1 MNGYSWISVIS
12 IFCYLFLLLTFVVY
26 KKKEKVISSFI
37 QLMAVMLLWTSG
49 SFGMRIQLWPDH
61 NFWHHVSL
69 LGMMLLPYGYFRFLM
84 DFLDEHNS
92 HGQKFWLFFYL
103 ALFVFNYF
111 TGAFVPLPKV
121 EPMPDGSGLQFIYV
135 YGWEIYLLFAF
146 MLTTIGQ
153 MCALVWRHCRGNHI
167 AYKQL
172 TPVICGIG
180 ALVVGHLLTTLPIFT
195 GLPVDML
202 SGAFNALFLFY
213 ALYRK
218 KLFRMTILLSKSNYA
233 VIAVV
238 AGVAIFSDLAVVL
251 QRFLMQQVHLSY
263 TGTLMIS
270 AAFLVLMVAGLYFAI
285 NLIFNAIF
293 TRKEQ
298 KCNAALERFSEELSH
313 MMSVSEILQTMAN
326 TVEEIIDI
334 NRMFVLIRGTD
345 GTYRIEFTLNPL
357 EEKGFSFDPT
367 HPLISYLKEK
377 RGYVLFQDFSRRTVY
392 RSMWE
397 KEKQLLINQQLD
409 FFVPMNKEND
419 LVGFIML
426 SDKAGKTVHRPANVR
441 FLQSVADVCASAVQ
455 NAYNYE
461 RALEEAQ
468 KDDMTGLV
476 NFKFFYDILE
486 REFEKCRDSALSLC
500 LINIDDF
507 KQFNQLYGS
516 SEGDK
521 AIRSVASV
529 LASAVNDNGYA
540 ARVKGDEFAII
551 LPGYDIYS
559 AKCLADNIS
568 EQISLISP
576 SFAGKTAG
584 GLTVSIGICAAPY
597 MASSAKE
604 LYRNADTT
612 VYTVK
617 RTGKNAVQMYSAD
630 IHRREPSNNLYKSGY
645 DEHAST
651 IYALTAAV
659 DAKDHYTF
667 QHSQNVAYYASELAK
682 AAGMSPDLV
691 EIIREAGLLHDI
703 GKIGIREEILNKPGK
718 LTVDEYEIMKSHVE
732 NAVNIIRHLPSLD
745 YVIPAV
751 LSHHERY
758 DGRGYPRRL
767 AQANIP
773 ITGRILC
780 VADSFDAI
788 VSIRNYKEATPVQDA
803 IAILRSEAGKQF
815 DPNLV
820 EIFAEL
826 VENNKLDLRLP
837 PPKPDPETETELPA
851 EPAAEGA

>member
-1 MNGYSWISVIS
+1 MNGYSWISVVS
-12 IFCYLFLLLTFVVY
+12 ILCYLFLLLTFITAQ
-26 KKKEKVISSFI
+26 KKEKVIHSFI
-37 QLMAVMLLWTSG
+37 VLLGIMLLWNAG
-49 SFGMRIQLWPDH
+49 SFAMRIQLWPGI

-69 LGMMLLPYGYFRFLM
+69 LGMMLLVYGYFQFLLH
-84 DFLDEHNS
+84 FLDEQKS
-92 HGQKFWLFFYL
+92 HGLRFWLIFYL
-103 ALFVFNYF
+103 ILFVFNVF
-111 TGAFVPLPKV
+111 TGFFIPLPEV
-121 EPMPDGSGLQFIYV
+121 TTVDGSPVFLYRYSWTIL
-135 YGWEIYLLFAF
+135 LLFGF
-146 MLTTIGQ
+146 ISITLLQMGMLI
-153 MCALVWRHCRGNHI
+153 WRHCRGNHI
-167 AYKQL
+167 ALRQL
-172 TPVICGIG
+172 TPVIAGII
-180 ALVVGHLLTTLPIFT
+180 ALFVGHSLTTLPMFE
-195 GLPVDML
+195 GMPVDML
-202 SGAFNALFLFY
+202 SGAVNAVFLFY
-213 ALYRK
+213 ALYKK
-218 KLFRMTILLSKSNYA
+218 KLFRMTILLSKSNSGILSVFFSA
-233 VIAVV
+233 V
-238 AGVAIFSDLAVVL
+238 IFSDLSIIL
-251 QRFLMQQVHLSY
+251 QRFLIQKVGISY
-263 TGTLMIS
+263 AGTLMII
-270 AAFLVLMVAGLYFAI
+270 AVLLIAIIASLYFTI
-285 NLIFNAIF
+285 NLIFDSIF

-298 KCNAALERFSEELSH
+298 ERKNALKRFSEELSR
-313 MMSVSEILQTMAN
+313 MMSVDEILQSMSN
-326 TVEEIIDI
+326 TVQESIAIQ
-334 NRMFVLIRGTD
+334 RLFVLIRGAD
-345 GTYRIEFTLNPL
+345 GTYRIEHTLNPL
-357 EEKGFSFDPT
+357 EEKSFSFDAT
-367 HPLISYLKEK
+367 HPLIAYLKEK
-377 RGYVLFQDFSRRTVY
+377 QSYVLFEDFTRKTMY

-397 KEKQLLINQQLD
+397 KEKALLVNQQLEC
-409 FFVPMNKEND
+409 FVPMHCNNE

-426 SDKAGKTVHRPANVR
+426 ADKTGKTLYTPTNLG
-441 FLQSVADVCASAVQ
+441 FLQTLADVCADAVQ

-461 RALEEAQ
+461 KALEEAQ

-476 NFKFFYDILE
+476 NYKFFFDILE
-486 REFEKCRDSALSLC
+486 REFEQCSSTALSLC

-507 KQFNQLYGS
+507 KQYNQLYGTN
-516 SEGDK
+516 EGDM
-521 AIRSVASV
+521 ALRNIAGILS
-529 LASAVNDNGYA
+529 SAVNENGYA
-540 ARVKGDEFAII
+540 ARINGDEFALI

-568 EQISLISP
+568 EQISSISP
-576 SFAGKTAG
+576 SIVGKYGA

-597 MASSAKE
+597 MASSARE

-630 IHRREPSNNLYKSGY
+630 IHRREPSNALYKSGY

-718 LTVDEYEIMKSHVE
+718 LTPDEFEVMKSHVE

-767 AQANIP
+767 SQANIP

-780 VADSFDAI
+780 IADSFDAI
-788 VSIRNYKEATPVQDA
+788 ISIRNYKDATPVKEA
-803 IAILRSEAGKQF
+803 LSILRSEAGKQF

-820 EIFAEL
+820 EIFVEMI
-826 VENNKLDLRLP
+826 ENNKIDLKLP
-837 PPKPDPETETELPA
+837 VVKTTTEMPSVEA
-851 EPAAEGA
+851 GS

>member
-1 MNGYSWISVIS
+1 MSGYSWISVIS
-12 IFCYLFLLLTFVVY
+12 IFCYMFLLLTFIAAPNR
-26 KKKEKVISSFI
+26 EKVIRSFTVLLGI
-37 QLMAVMLLWTSG
+37 MILWTGG
-49 SFGMRIQLWPDH
+49 SFGMRIQIWPGV

-69 LGMMLLPYGYFRFLM
+69 LGMMLLAYGYFQFLL
-84 DFLDEHNS
+84 DFLDEQNN
-92 HGQKFWLFFYL
+92 HGCRIWLCFYL
-103 ALFVFNYF
+103 ALFVFNCF
-111 TGAFVPLPKV
+111 TGFFIPLPEV
-121 EPMPDGSGLQFIYV
+121 TIEGSTAVFLYRYNWHIV
-135 YGWEIYLLFAF
+135 VLFAF
-146 MLTTIGQ
+146 IGLTHMQ
-153 MCALVWRHCRGNHI
+153 MCMLIWRHCRGNRI
-167 AYKQL
+167 AFRQL
-172 TPVICGIG
+172 TPVIAGIG
-180 ALVVGHLLTTLPIFT
+180 ALFVGHLLTTLPLFE

-202 SGAFNALFLFY
+202 SGAVNAVFLFY

-218 KLFRMTILLSKSNYA
+218 KLFRMTILLSKSNYGILA
-233 VIAVV
+233 IVCGA
-238 AGVAIFSDLAVVL
+238 AIFSDLAVVL
-251 QRFLMQQVHLSY
+251 QRFLTQKVGLSY
-263 TGTLMIS
+263 AGALMIIAVFLIMMI
-270 AAFLVLMVAGLYFAI
+270 AALYFAI
-285 NLIFNAIF
+285 NVIFDAVF

-298 KCNAALERFSEELSH
+298 KQKNALKRFSEELSH
-313 MMSVSEILQTMAN
+313 MMSVDEILQAMSN
-326 TVEEIIDI
+326 TVQEVIEAQ
-334 NRMFVLIRGTD
+334 RMFVLIRDLD
-345 GTYRIEFTLNPL
+345 GSYRIQHTLNPL
-357 EEKGFSFDPT
+357 EEKSFSFDAT

-377 RGYVLFQDFSRRTVY
+377 RGYVLFQDFSRKTMY

-397 KEKQLLINQQLD
+397 KEKALLINQQLEC
-409 FFVPMNKEND
+409 FVPMNCNGD
-419 LVGFIML
+419 LIGFIML
-426 SDKAGKTVHRPANVR
+426 SDRNGKTVCTPSNLS
-441 FLQSVADVCASAVQ
+441 FLQSVADVCADTVQ

-461 RALEEAQ
+461 KAIKEAQ

-476 NFKFFYDILE
+476 NYKFFFDILE

-507 KQFNQLYGS
+507 KQYNQLYGTN
-516 SEGDK
+516 EGDM
-521 AIRSVASV
+521 ALRNIASI
-529 LASAVNDNGYA
+529 LASAVNENGYA
-540 ARVKGDEFAII
+540 ARTNGDEFALI

-559 AKCLADNIS
+559 AKCLADSIS
-568 EQISLISP
+568 EQINAISP
-576 SFAGKTAG
+576 SIAGKPL

-597 MASSAKE
+597 MASSPKE

-617 RTGKNAVQMYSAD
+617 RTGKNAVQMFSAD
-630 IHRREPSNNLYKSGY
+630 IHRREPSNSLYKSGY

-682 AAGMSPDLV
+682 AAGMSSDLV

-718 LTVDEYEIMKSHVE
+718 LTPDEFEVMKSHVE

-767 AQANIP
+767 SQANIP

-788 VSIRNYKEATPVQDA
+788 VSIRNYKEATPVNEA
-803 IAILRSEAGKQF
+803 LAILRSEAGKQF

-826 VENNKLDLRLP
+826 VENNKIELRLP
-837 PPKPDPETETELPA
+837 PPKPTPELPVA
-851 EPAAEGA
+851 

>member
-1 MNGYSWISVIS
+1 MSGYSWISVIS
-12 IFCYLFLLLTFVVY
+12 IFCYLFLLLTFLAA
-26 KKKEKVISSFI
+26 KSKERVIRSFMLLLGI
-37 QLMAVMLLWTSG
+37 MLLWTSG
-49 SFGMRIQLWPDH
+49 SFGMRIQLWP
-61 NFWHHVSL
+61 NVYFWHHVSL
-69 LGMMLLPYGYFRFLM
+69 LGMLMIPYGYFQFLL
-84 DFLDEHNS
+84 DFLDEHNG
-92 HGQKFWLFFYL
+92 HGQKVWLMFYL
-103 ALFVFNYF
+103 GLFIFNCFTGFFIPLPQVVESGGSLSFLYHYNWHIYALF
-111 TGAFVPLPKV
+111 G
-121 EPMPDGSGLQFIYV
+121 FIIV
-135 YGWEIYLLFAF
+135 TLAQL
-146 MLTTIGQ
+146 
-153 MCALVWRHCRGNHI
+153 CAIVWRHCRGNHL
-167 AYKQL
+167 ALRQL
-172 TPVICGIG
+172 ASVICGIG
-180 ALVVGHLLTTLPIFT
+180 ALVVGHLLTTLPFFV

-202 SGAFNALFLFY
+202 SGVFNALFLFY
-213 ALYRK
+213 ALYEK
-218 KLFRMTILLSKSNYA
+218 KLFRMTILLSRSNYVVMA
-233 VIAVV
+233 VILGAV
-238 AGVAIFSDLAVVL
+238 IFSDLAMAL
-251 QRFLMQQVHLSY
+251 QRFLVYKVGLGY
-263 TGTLMIS
+263 TSTMMIS
-270 AAFLVLMVAGLYFAI
+270 AIFLVLMIAVLYR
-285 NLIFNAIF
+285 LITFVLDFIF

-298 KCNAALERFSEELSH
+298 KQKNALNHFSEELSH
-313 MMSVSEILQTMAN
+313 MMSVSEILQSMAN
-326 TVEEIIDI
+326 TIQEVMDVS
-334 NRMFVLIRGTD
+334 RLFVLIRGAD
-345 GTYRIEFTLNPL
+345 GTYRIEHTLNPL
-357 EEKGFSFDPT
+357 EEKNFQFDAT
-367 HPLISYLKEK
+367 HPLIAYLKEK
-377 RGYVLFQDFSRRTVY
+377 QSYVLFQDFSRKTLY

-397 KEKQLLINQQLD
+397 KEKALLINQQLD
-409 FFVPMNKEND
+409 CFIPMSRENE
-419 LVGFIML
+419 LVGFIIL
-426 SDKAGKTVHRPANVR
+426 SDKHGKSVHHPNNLR
-441 FLQSVADVCASAVQ
+441 FLQAISDVCTNAVQ

-468 KDDMTGLV
+468 RDDMTGLV
-476 NFKFFYDILE
+476 NFKFFYDILD
-486 REFEKCRDSALSLC
+486 REFERCKDTALSLC

-507 KQFNQLYGS
+507 KQYNQLYGT
-516 SEGDK
+516 SEGDR
-521 AIRSVASV
+521 ALRSVANI
-529 LASAVNDNGYA
+529 LASAVNENGYA
-540 ARVKGDEFAII
+540 ARTNGDEFALI

-559 AKCLADNIS
+559 AKCLADNIA
-568 EQISLISP
+568 EQINEIGP
-576 SFAGKTAG
+576 VFAGNNNG

-630 IHRREPSNNLYKSGY
+630 IHRREPSNALYKSGY

-718 LTVDEYEIMKSHVE
+718 LTPDEFEIMKSHVE

-780 VADSFDAI
+780 IADSFDAI
-788 VSIRNYKEATPVQDA
+788 VSIRNYKDATPVQEA
-803 IAILRSEAGKQF
+803 LHILRSEAGKQF

-820 EIFAEL
+820 EIFVEL
-826 VENNKLDLRLP
+826 VENNKIELKIP
-837 PPKPDPETETELPA
+837 APKPDPDPVAETIA
-851 EPAAEGA
+851 

>member
-1 MNGYSWISVIS
+1 MNGYSWISVVS
-12 IFCYLFLLLTFVVY
+12 ILCYLFLLLTFITAQ
-26 KKKEKVISSFI
+26 KKEKVIHSFI
-37 QLMAVMLLWTSG
+37 VLLGIMLLWNAG
-49 SFGMRIQLWPDH
+49 SFAMRIQLWPGI

-69 LGMMLLPYGYFRFLM
+69 LGMMLLVYGYFQFLLH
-84 DFLDEHNS
+84 FLDEQKS
-92 HGQKFWLFFYL
+92 HGLRFWLIFYL
-103 ALFVFNYF
+103 ILFVFNVF
-111 TGAFVPLPKV
+111 TGFFIPLPEV
-121 EPMPDGSGLQFIYV
+121 TTVDGSPVFLYRYSWTIL
-135 YGWEIYLLFAF
+135 LLFGF
-146 MLTTIGQ
+146 ISITLLQMGMLI
-153 MCALVWRHCRGNHI
+153 WRHCRGNHI
-167 AYKQL
+167 ALRQL
-172 TPVICGIG
+172 TPVIAGII
-180 ALVVGHLLTTLPIFT
+180 ALFVGHSLTTLPMFE
-195 GLPVDML
+195 GMPVDML
-202 SGAFNALFLFY
+202 SGAVNAVFLFY
-213 ALYRK
+213 ALYKK
-218 KLFRMTILLSKSNYA
+218 KLFRMTILLSKSNSGILSVFFSA
-233 VIAVV
+233 V
-238 AGVAIFSDLAVVL
+238 IFSDLSIIL
-251 QRFLMQQVHLSY
+251 QRFLIQKVGISY
-263 TGTLMIS
+263 AGTLMII
-270 AAFLVLMVAGLYFAI
+270 AVLLIAIIASLYFTI
-285 NLIFNAIF
+285 TLIFDSIF

-298 KCNAALERFSEELSH
+298 ERKNALKRFSEELSR
-313 MMSVSEILQTMAN
+313 MMSVDEILQSMSN
-326 TVEEIIDI
+326 TVQESIAIQ
-334 NRMFVLIRGTD
+334 RLFVLIRGAD
-345 GTYRIEFTLNPL
+345 GTYRIEHTLNPL
-357 EEKGFSFDPT
+357 EEKSFSFDAT
-367 HPLISYLKEK
+367 HPLIAYLKEK
-377 RGYVLFQDFSRRTVY
+377 QSYVLFEDFTRKTMY

-397 KEKQLLINQQLD
+397 KEKALLVNQQLEC
-409 FFVPMNKEND
+409 FVPMHCNNE

-426 SDKAGKTVHRPANVR
+426 ADKTGKTLYTPTNLG
-441 FLQSVADVCASAVQ
+441 FLQTLADVCADAVQ

-461 RALEEAQ
+461 KALEEAQ

-476 NFKFFYDILE
+476 NYKFFFDILE
-486 REFEKCRDSALSLC
+486 REFEQCSSTALSLC

-507 KQFNQLYGS
+507 KQYNQLYGTN
-516 SEGDK
+516 EGDM
-521 AIRSVASV
+521 ALRNIAGILS
-529 LASAVNDNGYA
+529 SAVNENGYA
-540 ARVKGDEFAII
+540 ARINGDEFALI

-568 EQISLISP
+568 EQISSISP
-576 SFAGKTAG
+576 SIVGKYGA

-597 MASSAKE
+597 MASSARE

-630 IHRREPSNNLYKSGY
+630 IHRREPSNALYKSGY

-718 LTVDEYEIMKSHVE
+718 LTPDEFEVMKSHVE

-767 AQANIP
+767 SQANIP

-780 VADSFDAI
+780 IADSFDAI
-788 VSIRNYKEATPVQDA
+788 ISIRNYKDATPVKEA
-803 IAILRSEAGKQF
+803 LSILRSEAGKQF

-820 EIFAEL
+820 EIFVEMI
-826 VENNKLDLRLP
+826 ENNKIDLKLP
-837 PPKPDPETETELPA
+837 VVKTTTEMPSVEA
-851 EPAAEGA
+851 GS